1 AVLLVASELLWQP
14 SKPRLQSGSA
24 KVDQE
29 PRYGAIPK
37 ILHQTFETRKYYL
50 WTEEDIVAF
59 ISEYYPFFMRKYLSF
74 RMHVQRGDSIRYM
87 VLHHFGGIYIDMD
100 VECAKP
106 FFPSLENLTAFV
118 DQEAKEHAVIL
129 YGKDFSAMNSAM
141 GSVPGHPFFL
151 RLVFAMMEVD
161 DKTGGAGPTT
171 GPDLL
176 TSQLQSWWTD
186 NATRRHEVTLL
197 LIDDALHD
205 YRKLCKQVHETPG
218 AAAQRLHDR
227 RLQLCRRY
235 AERNWKHDLTGPET
249 VGRHLVLHLGCRW
262 SGWKELKRK
271 FLHDYFNYFDI
282 REIFTPARAARGCGR
297 SATGEAGGS
306 RAASPEALG
315 AAVCVWA
322 PASAK
327 SGLTTLTA
335 VQCRQQV
342 VPSRR
347 SSSELPA
354 TRWTV
359 QAPLSNGVCVL
370 LAPTRRR
377 STESPT
383 WTSCRR
389 GRLFASACCFIAALA
404 PASASLSRCSLMRT
418 RWDGRAAGMM
428 SFGRRPISSSAG
440 ARPVAVCGVFLRAR
454 HASRLLLCSAIVRP
468 NTTTSSWIHLTLGRP
483 ASTRLIT
490 FCRIS
495 WEVDRPMHSRVR
507 RRSPRG
513 VENNAF
519 AMSSSENTV
528 LPAMSPVTSSKVGIW
543 CRSRMTKRLTS
554 RRSCVMRTSPGSFL
568 GTTTI
573 RATHGAGPSTGSMI
587 PSCSNN
593 CSSLSTASA
602 RWIGTFE
609 GAWQT
614 GRALSVRWMSAGG
627 PVKQPIP
634 LNTLACLRSTL
645 PMSST
650 HSAGS
655 RAAEKAID
663 RRLRFSDLQHLLSG
677 CRWWPDPQDVHLS
690 GRLPADDGD
699 ASPFDDVERG
709 DCLPAEN
716 ADVHRRLAQQL
727 HRPVRPVREQPVRG
741 GLQVRPLSQTLE
753 RGPVDHISS
762 RTAVDQHRQSGAV
775 DLGYCVGRLLTLIDL
790 EHAGVRV
797 VHLLVAGL
805 ALQRCDGVGAALRG
819 ALLGPAGSR
828 EVARLP
834 ALSAALALRCGARGV
849 PWPAAAIA
857 RYVLRWCL
865 RHLWLLVSSDCC
877 ELLRFP
883 WSVALHRGG
892 LLLRGFFRPRL
903 FEHICQG
910 DIVERLD
917 VFREAAVVLSRGDLV
932 LFDYSLQ
939 LLSCGVQQQLLPSS
953 LVGDSSCIDLGEEL
967 DNLAEVR
974 QERRELRG
982 LGRQISICTA
992 TIFFSLNSRTPV
1004 EKKMFS
1010 LVSISVWT
1018 LLKRSSAWPVIT
1030 GIVSVMLSLFD
1041 VAPAGAEV
1049 EVLQRHGCEEE
1060 HPQQLQLR
1068 VGHPAHVTGGHSN
1081 SDQVPEVRVHGH
1093 RGDAG
1098 VPGLQAVDTDVAADV
1113 HECDGAQ
1120 RELFRDRQSQGHLA
1134 SFPAVRCGPIL
1145 AKSLGECG
1153 VLEVDVPELPVRGDR
1168 VGLIRQQSA
1177 QLIDA
1182 LLFLL
1187 ILQGAVQPSH
1197 FRRLQI
1203 RAGLALDVAQQPGD
1217 GRHAAEGQNGDDDD
1231 CLLGIAWLSKQ
1242 LELDFTSP
1250 ALPMRPFKAD
1260 KGRTLSGAAGYQ
1272 VLALHAEFYTF
1283 NRLKPAAG
1291 KSVGFKIAAVLL
1303 FMRTNSQNLTAA
1315 DLGRTLNSCRGPSG
1329 LPVPNFVAG
1338 LHSHRGGGPDSRI
1351 GCCRLQAGEANS
1363 ARGDSPARVGPTVDD
1378 EQRVRRREN
1387 LLVYGH
1393 AVQVLFEQRAQLTV
1407 LHLQGGA
1414 LLLQGQLVQQA
1425 AVVAAPELLQAPVL
1439 ARRPGQRLQRLL
1451 LDSRTEVLL
1460 LLRERPSSIGS
1471 CICSCMNIASPALTA
1486 LQNPI
1491 GLVVLRAQSLER
1503 LVALQ
1508 RHLREPLPLL
1518 ILDAGHLRLQLLE
1531 VQHHL
1536 LSLLL
1541 QHPVALLVQAA
1552 VARHPLLQAAHLRAD
1567 LLQPA
1572 HLPILEVELLLSGGL
1587 VVGLLGL
1594 VELAPILVNFHLE
1607 QDAQCVLH
1615 LRCVP
1620 LRHPGGLGVELF
1632 ADRLQLGSVLLA
1644 KPAHP
1649 LSLDVHQAVHVLQ
1662 VRPHRQIHLAVGLL
1676 NVAGQRPQD
1685 ALLAVDDPLESLAE
1699 DLDVLPQFARL
1710 RLAHDVAPLVVQLVQ
1725 VEPREFLL
1733 IRAQEVLAL
1742 LAVLLLGQPLLL
1754 QVDHPLL
1761 LRHVPEPALASAAPR
1776 GAAFASLPAFA
1787 FARHL
1792 LFLFI
1797 GFSAAPVS
1805 ESLKQCLRL
1814 RRRFLQDSAVA
1825 SRAAL
1830 RHVVEQDEQGYE
1842 QQELRPHGPHIEDE
1856 RQTVQPAD
1864 QLADRG
1870 GAEWGAFATAISGE
1884 KRRAFGAGLGLQR
1897 SCDLAILRADRR
1909 GHQGEPPVLD
1919 EARLI
1924 RGVVH
1929 GQLPLAVGR
1938 LAPAADR
1945 GEGPAEP
1952 RGRPAEVGRVGSGS
1966 LRKAVTRQK
1975 NSLVK
1980 RSHGS
1985 EHRVG
1990 PRWRIQAD
1998 NQLTPGR
2005 VLDVDVHLY
2014 VLQNGGAGVAG
2025 GRAVVI
2031 VQTVWF
2037 GGSLLNSSRL
2047 SDLVYSA
2054 GGTDFQVCGVEIRIF
2069 GRLHHPPG
2077 CQHAEAVLVAV
2088 EQARPVPGVVPDL
2101 LVHLNA
2107 IAAAQGDHAGGERRG
2122 GAGATVAGGAAGATQ
2137 LAPVGGDDPPAA
2149 AGADGDA
2156 VHAGALL
2163 GVGRHDAL
2171 LRHGADGHGELGGGV
2186 AVEVAVVGVV
2196 AAVAAGNYEYGAV
2209 SMATAQQPPHPAQ
2222 HVGPVDEV
2230 PAVRRPPAGRVDVVA
2245 VVLVVVR
2252 HGLHAVN
2259 HRAVQ
2264 DLQHGHPGAG
2274 GHAQAAVEIVRL
2286 GRNLTCAPRAVVTHQ
2301 VPLEDGERVIAGVQQ
2316 AAWPPRP
2323 QDLLAEPGHLRC
2335 RCQRRLRPA
2344 FQPLELR
2351 PAEAAVQTAQFVQP
2365 RPAPVAGRQL
2375 TSPRLD
2381 ASFSAS
2387 SAAVPLSSTKPS
2399 SFRSASFIISS
2410 TSSSVS
2416 CSPRLSISRFSSA
2429 ESISPFPSESNTCV
2443 DRRNN
2448 QWLIQTRKKQ
2458 PQSWLPQQ
2466 RTAKAFRIRDCRLR
2480 CTSASVISL
2489 SDIILTNSSKSMLP
2503 SPGVR

>member
-1 AVLLVASELLWQP
+1 MSRNLLHCVYRFRFVFGITALTAVLLVASELLWQP

-37 ILHQTFETRKYYL
+37 ILHQTFETRKVFNEYRKYIERCLKLNPDWEYYL
-50 WTEEDIVAF
+50 WTDEDIVAF
-59 ISEYYPFFMRKYLSF
+59 ISDYYPFFMRKYLSF

-100 VECAKP
+100 VECVKP

-197 LIDDALHD
+197 DPPVFSPLIDDALHD
-205 YRKLCKQVHETPG
+205 YRKLCKKVHETPD

-249 VGRHLVLHLGCRW
+249 VGRHLFLHLGYRW
-262 SGWKELKRK
+262 NGWKELKRK

-282 REIFTPARAARGCGR
+282 REVVKNAPMPQAPMPQAPMPQAPMPQAPMPQRAH
-297 SATGEAGGS
+297 
-306 RAASPEALG
+306 AAS
-315 AAVCVWA
+315 A
-322 PASAK
+322 PDMC
-327 SGLTTLTA
+327 GG
-335 VQCRQQV
+335 
-342 VPSRR
+342 RR
-347 SSSELPA
+347 
-354 TRWTV
+354 
-359 QAPLSNGVCVL
+359 
-370 LAPTRRR
+370 
-377 STESPT
+377 
-383 WTSCRR
+383 
-389 GRLFASACCFIAALA
+389 
-404 PASASLSRCSLMRT
+404 
-418 RWDGRAAGMM
+418 DGTKAAG
-428 SFGRRPISSSAG
+428 
-440 ARPVAVCGVFLRAR
+440 
-454 HASRLLLCSAIVRP
+454 
-468 NTTTSSWIHLTLGRP
+468 
-483 ASTRLIT
+483 
-490 FCRIS
+490 
-495 WEVDRPMHSRVR
+495 
-507 RRSPRG
+507 
-513 VENNAF
+513 
-519 AMSSSENTV
+519 
-528 LPAMSPVTSSKVGIW
+528 
-543 CRSRMTKRLTS
+543 
-554 RRSCVMRTSPGSFL
+554 
-568 GTTTI
+568 
-573 RATHGAGPSTGSMI
+573 
-587 PSCSNN
+587 
-593 CSSLSTASA
+593 
-602 RWIGTFE
+602 
-609 GAWQT
+609 
-614 GRALSVRWMSAGG
+614 
-627 PVKQPIP
+627 
-634 LNTLACLRSTL
+634 
-645 PMSST
+645 
-650 HSAGS
+650 
-655 RAAEKAID
+655 
-663 RRLRFSDLQHLLSG
+663 
-677 CRWWPDPQDVHLS
+677 
-690 GRLPADDGD
+690 
-699 ASPFDDVERG
+699 
-709 DCLPAEN
+709 
-716 ADVHRRLAQQL
+716 
-727 HRPVRPVREQPVRG
+727 
-741 GLQVRPLSQTLE
+741 
-753 RGPVDHISS
+753 
-762 RTAVDQHRQSGAV
+762 
-775 DLGYCVGRLLTLIDL
+775 
-790 EHAGVRV
+790 
-797 VHLLVAGL
+797 
-805 ALQRCDGVGAALRG
+805 
-819 ALLGPAGSR
+819 
-828 EVARLP
+828 
-834 ALSAALALRCGARGV
+834 
-849 PWPAAAIA
+849 
-857 RYVLRWCL
+857 
-865 RHLWLLVSSDCC
+865 
-877 ELLRFP
+877 
-883 WSVALHRGG
+883 
-892 LLLRGFFRPRL
+892 
-903 FEHICQG
+903 
-910 DIVERLD
+910 
-917 VFREAAVVLSRGDLV
+917 
-932 LFDYSLQ
+932 
-939 LLSCGVQQQLLPSS
+939 GVQQSGSLQARSETWPS
-953 LVGDSSCIDLGEEL
+953 LDSSVQRLGEEL

-974 QERRELRG
+974 RERRELRG
-982 LGRQISICTA
+982 LGRQNSICTA

-1010 LVSISVWT
+1010 LVSMSIFITTSSVWT

-1041 VAPAGAEV
+1041 VAPPTLHQPV
-1049 EVLQRHGCEEE
+1049 
-1060 HPQQLQLR
+1060 PKLR
-1068 VGHPAHVTGGHSN
+1068 YCS
-1081 SDQVPEVRVHGH
+1081 
-1093 RGDAG
+1093 
-1098 VPGLQAVDTDVAADV
+1098 DTDAWKNIHSSFSFESAIQPMSLADIRILTRFLRFASTATV
-1113 HECDGAQ
+1113 VSDLA
-1120 RELFRDRQSQGHLA
+1120 RWELVVNHFVG
-1134 SFPAVRCGPIL
+1134 GPIL

-1153 VLEVDVPELPVRGDR
+1153 VLEVDVPELPVAGTGLGVRGIGRSTSLGSMDEF
-1168 VGLIRQQSA
+1168 IRTRKRFRMTCTEA
-1177 QLIDA
+1177 WPWM
-1182 LLFLL
+1182 LLSS
-1187 ILQGAVQPSH
+1187 Q
-1197 FRRLQI
+1197 
-1203 RAGLALDVAQQPGD
+1203 
-1217 GRHAAEGQNGDDDD
+1217 
-1231 CLLGIAWLSKQ
+1231 
-1242 LELDFTSP
+1242 
-1250 ALPMRPFKAD
+1250 
-1260 KGRTLSGAAGYQ
+1260 GRTLSGAAGYQ

-1291 KSVGFKIAAVLL
+1291 KSAFLFRTSLPASTVTVGAA
-1303 FMRTNSQNLTAA
+1303 RTRGSAA
-1315 DLGRTLNSCRGPSG
+1315 
-1329 LPVPNFVAG
+1329 AG
-1338 LHSHRGGGPDSRI
+1338 
-1351 GCCRLQAGEANS
+1351 CRLERQIWP

-1471 CICSCMNIASPALTA
+1471 CICSCMNIASSALTA

-1787 FARHL
+1787 FARHRSPA
-1792 LFLFI
+1792 
-1797 GFSAAPVS
+1797 GRQKA
-1805 ESLKQCLRL
+1805 
-1814 RRRFLQDSAVA
+1814 DAVA
-1825 SRAAL
+1825 SCVVASQQRRSRAAPGSGLLALLVLGTAPGQAAL

-1842 QQELRPHGPHIEDE
+1842 QQELR
-1856 RQTVQPAD
+1856 TVQPAD

-1952 RGRPAEVGRVGSGS
+1952 RGRPAEDTVRCHEDSQDAVRCHEDSQDAVRCREDSQDAVRCHEDSQDAVRCHKNSQDAVRCHKDSQDTVRCHEDSQDAVRCHEGSQD
-1966 LRKAVTRQK
+1966 AVRCHEDSQDAVRCREDSQDTVRCHEDSQDAVRCHEDSQDAVRCHEDSQDAVRCHEDSQDAVRCREDSQDTVRCHEDSQDAVRCHEDSQDAVRCNEDSQDAVRCNEDSQDAVRCHEDSQDAVRCHEDSQDAVRCNEDSQDAVRCNEDSQDAVRCHEDSQDAVRCHEDSQDAVRCNEDSQDAVRCHEDSQDAVRCHEDSQDAVRCNEDSQDAVRCHEDSQDAVRCREDSQDT

-2005 VLDVDVHLY
+2005 VFDTDVHLH
-2014 VLQNGGAGVAG
+2014 VLQNRGAGVAG

-2031 VQTVWF
+2031 VQVD
-2037 GGSLLNSSRL
+2037 RL
-2047 SDLVYSA
+2047 VRWQLA
-2054 GGTDFQVCGVEIRIF
+2054 ELQQALRLGVLGWRHRLPVNLKVSHL

-2107 IAAAQGDHAGGERRG
+2107 IAAAQVTDDAVWQWHSIVFEDAREYGYEHDEDGRDFEVSKAVSTRMCCTSRQLRQGRGAEHQGDHAGGERRG
-2122 GAGATVAGGAAGATQ
+2122 GAGATVAGGAAGAAQ

-2196 AAVAAGNYEYGAV
+2196 AAVATGNHEYGAV
-2209 SMATAQQPPHPAQ
+2209 SMAT
-2222 HVGPVDEV
+2222 
-2230 PAVRRPPAGRVDVVA
+2230 VA
-2245 VVLVVVR
+2245 DALTK
-2252 HGLHAVN
+2252 GL
-2259 HRAVQ
+2259 
-2264 DLQHGHPGAG
+2264 L
-2274 GHAQAAVEIVRL
+2274 
-2286 GRNLTCAPRAVVTHQ
+2286 
-2301 VPLEDGERVIAGVQQ
+2301 
-2316 AAWPPRP
+2316 
-2323 QDLLAEPGHLRC
+2323 
-2335 RCQRRLRPA
+2335 
-2344 FQPLELR
+2344 
-2351 PAEAAVQTAQFVQP
+2351 
-2365 RPAPVAGRQL
+2365 
-2375 TSPRLD
+2375 
-2381 ASFSAS
+2381 
-2387 SAAVPLSSTKPS
+2387 
-2399 SFRSASFIISS
+2399 
-2410 TSSSVS
+2410 
-2416 CSPRLSISRFSSA
+2416 
-2429 ESISPFPSESNTCV
+2429 
-2443 DRRNN
+2443 
-2448 QWLIQTRKKQ
+2448 
-2458 PQSWLPQQ
+2458 
-2466 RTAKAFRIRDCRLR
+2466 
-2480 CTSASVISL
+2480 
-2489 SDIILTNSSKSMLP
+2489 
-2503 SPGVR
+2503 